1 MCFKCLQFTRVGSIW
16 KVGKKKKK
24 KENGREGKGKYSGE
38 KYPKLQSLLL
48 REIFQPF
55 HNLWLASI
63 F

>member
-1 MCFKCLQFTRVGSIW
+1 MESR
-16 KVGKKKKK
+16 KKKK
-24 KENGREGKGKYSGE
+24 KERKWKGKYSGE

>member
-1 MCFKCLQFTRVGSIW
+1 MRFKCLQFTRVGSIW
-16 KVGKKKKK
+16 KVGKKKERKW
-24 KENGREGKGKYSGE
+24 KGKYSGE